1 MKNYI
6 VSAIIEA
13 RMDSTR
19 LKGKVLKKING
30 KELIKILI
38 SRLKFSKE
46 LDNIIIATSNKKSNY
61 KLIRFLKKNK
71 LKYFLGSED
80 NVLLRVY
87 KTIKKNKSDIIVRLT
102 GDNPLIDPFSVDYMV
117 KYFKKNYEKYDY
129 ITNNNFG
136 NILKRNIALGMDIS
150 LFKTKSFEKV
160 FLLAKKKE
168 HFEHPTLYFYREGKK
183 IFKIKNIK
191 LPKNMILN
199 KNFRLTVDTKED
211 FILVKKIVN
220 YCNKYKMNFISLNDI
235 KLFFKKHPKAAD
247 INKHVK
253 QKTIKL
259 G

>member
-38 SRLKFSKE
+38 SRLKICKE
-46 LDNIIIATSNKKSNY
+46 LDNIIIATSKNKSNY
-61 KLIRFLKKNK
+61 KLVSFLKKNK

-87 KTIKKNKSDIIVRLT
+87 KTIKRNKSDIIVRLT
-102 GDNPLIDPFSVDYMV
+102 GDNPLIDPFSIDYMV

-129 ITNNNFG
+129 VTNNNFG
-136 NILKRNIALGMDIS
+136 NILKRNIAFGMDIS
-150 LFKTKSFEKV
+150 LFKSKSFEKV

-199 KNFRLTVDTKED
+199 KKFRLTVDTKED
-211 FILVKKIVN
+211 FLLIKKIVN

-235 KLFFKKHPKAAD
+235 ELFFKKHPKAID

-253 QKTIKL
+253 QKTIN
-259 G
+259 